1 MASSN
6 GINGRWASRLNG
18 GNHMRTRHVFL
29 IAILWV
35 VSLLGV
41 GLWAQRG
48 APADGAGANANPI
61 GPVITGEN
69 IGFQPVPSELANSDR
84 VTGYFVVKV
93 HGRWTRVLNVPIVI
107 R

>member
-1 MASSN
+1 
-6 GINGRWASRLNG
+6 
-18 GNHMRTRHVFL
+18 MRTRHVLL
-29 IAILWV
+29 ITILWV

-48 APADGAGANANPI
+48 APANGAGASANSI
-61 GPVITGEN
+61 GPIISGEN
-69 IGFQPVPSELANSDR
+69 IRFQQVPSHPANSDR

-93 HGRWTRVLNVPIVI
+93 HGQWTRVLNVPMII

>member
-1 MASSN
+1 
-6 GINGRWASRLNG
+6 
-18 GNHMRTRHVFL
+18 MRTRHVLL

-48 APADGAGANANPI
+48 APANGAGANGNLI

-69 IGFQPVPSELANSDR
+69 IGFQQVPNELANSDR

-93 HGRWTRVLNVPIVI
+93 HGQWTRVLNAPMII